1 MQENSFDLLKKDVQ
15 EVIDLISEKK
25 YQDAIEKLSDA
36 GDLLDELL
44 DHSADDDDLIE
55 ISRYQ
60 VLLNKKKK
68 KIHSGTV

>member
-15 EVIDLISEKK
+15 EVIDLIAEKK

-60 VLLNKKKK
+60 VLLNQLQQ